1 MLRTTE
7 HRKYIN
13 WHGRK
18 FAFMLLPVFSQSKPK
33 QGRSRIVFDWGK
45 SLPNPNA
52 RIAVGLLTS
61 PQGQYIQRLVYND
74 QTYEIDGLRKCRSGR
89 LAAYIRHIGRVSLW
103 DRALVTKIMDELMS

>member
-1 MLRTTE
+1 MIRTTE

-13 WHGRK
+13 WHGRD

-52 RIAVGLLTS
+52 RVAVALLSSTK
-61 PQGQYIQRLVYND
+61 GQFINRLIYDD
-74 QTYEIDGLRKCRSGR
+74 QAYTVDNLRKCRSGR
-89 LAAYIRHIGRVSLW
+89 IAGYIRHISRVNEW